1 MMEQNE
7 NVYKVVY
14 VVFDL
19 IENMYVRYLNLYE
32 DNAYTLK
39 LNLAQ
44 EFRTEIDAILECKE
58 FELRCFRVDKIY
70 VLEC

>member
-1 MMEQNE
+1 MEKEE
-7 NVYKVVY
+7 NVYKGVY

-19 IENMYVRYLNLYE
+19 NEQMYVKYLNLYE
-32 DNAYTLK
+32 ANAYTLRAF
-39 LNLAQ
+39 LAQ

-58 FELRCFRVDKIY
+58 YELSCFRVDKIY